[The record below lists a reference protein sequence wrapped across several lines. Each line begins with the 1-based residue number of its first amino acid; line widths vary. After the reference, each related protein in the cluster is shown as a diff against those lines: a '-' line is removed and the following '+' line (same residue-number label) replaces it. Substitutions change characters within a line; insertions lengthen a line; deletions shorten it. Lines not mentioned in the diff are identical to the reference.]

1 MYQVI
6 EKISTYTPLGI
17 RFWDP
22 VLDNQIRD
30 ALTVTARPEFSPRPV
45 ITAYRTRSGV
55 YAFNG
60 LSNMRDI
67 EHGSSRADSVSSPPT
82 SHSFVI
88 EVRDERRRY
97 VDVGFKVDLPLSYK
111 GLFLSNLPS
120 SPPSGSPKG
129 FNLYSAA
136 TRTPPALVTAVRG
149 ELFAIAADKPAA
161 HALVRITTEDG
172 FSWFGLADEQ
182 GRFAAVMPYPTLID
196 GIGGSPTANN
206 RKPLYEQTW
215 NLAIEVLFE
224 PTHLQELPG
233 SRMKDYKSILNQ
245 SQAQIWPISPKKGG
259 LPIANQHVQLEF
271 GKEVILKTAGLSKLL
286 VSPAASPP

>member
-1 MYQVI
+1 MYQLI

-30 ALTVTARPEFSPRPV
+30 ALMVTARPQFSPRPV
-45 ITAYRTRSGV
+45 ITAYLTRSDV

-60 LSNMRDI
+60 LPNMRDI
-67 EHGSSRADSVSSPPT
+67 EHGSCGANSVSSPPT

-136 TRTPPALVTAVRG
+136 TRTPPALLTAVRG
-149 ELFAIAADKPAA
+149 ELFDCAADKPAA
-161 HALVRITTEDG
+161 HAVVRVTTEDG

-182 GRFAAVMPYPTLID
+182 GRFATLMPYPTLID

-206 RKPLYEQTW
+206 RRLLCEQTW
-215 NLAIEVLFE
+215 DLKIEVHYE
-224 PTHLQELPG
+224 PTHLQEVPG
-233 SRMKDYKSILNQ
+233 SRMKDYCSILNQ
-245 SQAQIWPISPKKGG
+245 PQARIWLISPEDGG
-259 LPIANQHVQLEF
+259 LPMANQHVQLTF
-271 GKEVILKTAGLSKLL
+271 GKEVILKTAGFSKLL